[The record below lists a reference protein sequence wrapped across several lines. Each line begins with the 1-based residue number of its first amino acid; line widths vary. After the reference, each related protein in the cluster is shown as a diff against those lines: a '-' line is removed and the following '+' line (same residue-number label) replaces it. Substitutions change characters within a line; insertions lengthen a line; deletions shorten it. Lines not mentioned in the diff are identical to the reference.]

1 MVRNYQKK
9 SNGRESKRVSAKVM
23 RTATKMVLIEGMSV
37 NRVSADLEIPRT
49 TLTRYVEEARL
60 KGLDSVVDFQKSK
73 AHRSVF
79 TKDQELRLKD
89 YILTA
94 SRQHHELTKMQVR
107 QLAWEYAKRNNCVYP
122 SGWDDNECAR
132 GDWISGFLKRHQS
145 LSCRKPEATSLGRST
160 SFNKVNV
167 GKFHDNLD

>member
-107 QLAWEYAKRNNCVYP
+107 QLAWEYAKKIIVCIHLVGMTTNVQEGIGLVDFSSAIKVFHVENQRPLV
-122 SGWDDNECAR
+122 SVEV
-132 GDWISGFLKRHQS
+132 LV
-145 LSCRKPEATSLGRST
+145 ST
-160 SFNKVNV
+160 K
-167 GKFHDNLD
+167 